1 MFRPSS
7 WPSRVREFGRN
18 TALMIKPEGSNLTMI
33 TLIFIPAVIGLMV
46 AALAKTSEPKPE
58 AAVVNTLGENYRY
71 LIDKEEK

>member
-1 MFRPSS
+1 
-7 WPSRVREFGRN
+7 
-18 TALMIKPEGSNLTMI
+18 MI